1 VTAYYT
7 NFLNETE
14 NVFGNAQTV
23 SRVMESID
31 LGGLNLNDDDS
42 FLQVPIFFGA
52 AVMQGVDRRHAGVE
66 VGIEAKPVP
75 AWVFSAA
82 ASLGRFVYTSRP
94 NLLLSL
100 DNSVAPIIE
109 VGEVYQKNFYVPRT
123 PQTAASLSVKHEN
136 RRFWFASLTLNFADN
151 LYYDFDRVRRTALYA
166 EGQNRETPVFRQIV
180 DQQKAPAAYTL
191 DFFGG
196 KSWRFYG
203 KYFLYLNAGINNL
216 LNNKTI
222 ITGGRESYRN
232 AFRNDVSDPRF
243 YTTELFYAPG
253 LNYFISVAVRY

>member
-1 VTAYYT
+1 
-7 NFLNETE
+7 
-14 NVFGNAQTV
+14 
-23 SRVMESID
+23 MESID

-66 VGIEAKPVP
+66 IGIEAKPVP

-100 DNSVAPIIE
+100 DNNVAPIIE
-109 VGEVYQKNFYVPRT
+109 VGEVYQKNFFVPRT
-123 PQTAASLSVKHEN
+123 PQTAASISIKHEN

-166 EGQNRETPVFRQIV
+166 EGQNRESPVFRQIV
-180 DQQKAPAAYTL
+180 DQQKAPSAYTL

-216 LNNKTI
+216 LNNKEI
-222 ITGGRESYRN
+222 VTGGRESYRN
-232 AFRNDVSDPRF
+232 AFRNDVGDPRF
-243 YTTELFYAPG
+243 YATELFYAPG
-253 LNYFISVAVRY
+253 LNYFISVAIRY